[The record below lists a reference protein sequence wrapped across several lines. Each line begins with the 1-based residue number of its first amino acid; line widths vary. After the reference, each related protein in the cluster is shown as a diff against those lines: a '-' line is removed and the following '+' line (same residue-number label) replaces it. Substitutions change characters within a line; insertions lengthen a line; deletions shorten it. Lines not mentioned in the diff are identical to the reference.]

1 MDQSAPNQFRTAL
14 TYLLKK
20 EGRGAQTRLAEKLN
34 IDRGY
39 LNAIVRGRKSGSEK
53 KRCEI
58 AEHFQMLYEDML
70 TLGRRLL
77 DDEEAPIHESNANK
91 SISTLEIPGTS
102 KLPKEFFGKNLHPT
116 HGRGSDDIPDRIVRV
131 IEVLNSGTE
140 YADLLAGMIDTFHD
154 TVSTKKKNLSLE
166 KENSD
171 LKAELQAMNHRI
183 ANLERR
189 PEGEKELMQK
199 SA

>member
-20 EGRGAQTRLAEKLN
+20 EGRGAQTRLADTLN

-58 AEHFQMLYEDML
+58 AEYFQMLYEDML
-70 TLGRRLL
+70 ALGRQLL
-77 DDEEAPIHESNANK
+77 DEGDSAHESTVNK
-91 SISTLEIPGTS
+91 DISTLEISDTS
-102 KLPKEFFGKNLHPT
+102 KLPKEILGKNLHPA

-140 YADLLAGMIDTFHD
+140 YADLLAGMIDAFHD

-171 LKAELQAMNHRI
+171 LKADLQATNHRI
-183 ANLERR
+183 ANLESR